1 MARGLFP
8 SSEHQP
14 RGVQY
19 EEYVARPVYRGRDD
33 GIDETEAGQVNAN
46 HTSHDGA
53 CDELLYNVF
62 FVLSLTCDQCST
74 HRRRSAE

>member
-1 MARGLFP
+1 
-8 SSEHQP
+8 
-14 RGVQY
+14 
-19 EEYVARPVYRGRDD
+19 VYRGRDD